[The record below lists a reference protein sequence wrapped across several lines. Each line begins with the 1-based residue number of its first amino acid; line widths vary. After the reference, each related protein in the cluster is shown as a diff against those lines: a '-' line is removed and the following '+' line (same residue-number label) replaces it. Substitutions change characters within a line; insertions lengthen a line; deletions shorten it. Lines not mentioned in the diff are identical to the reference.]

1 MEQTRMR
8 AADLLRR
15 HVSPAEIARQL
26 GICHQ
31 IVSEWRTAW
40 RQGGRAALR
49 AAGRAGRRPKLSARQ
64 LATVERALV
73 KGARAN
79 GYPTDLWS
87 LPRVAEV
94 IERLTGVRY
103 HPGHVWYVLRD
114 QLGWSW
120 QRPAR
125 QALERNEGAIQAWV
139 HKRWPQVKKERGA
152 RTR

>member
-1 MEQTRMR
+1 MR
-8 AADLLRR
+8 AADLFRR
-15 HVSPAEIARQL
+15 HVPPAEIARQV
-26 GICHQ
+26 GVCHQ

-40 RQGGRAALR
+40 RQGGRATLR
-49 AAGRAGRRPKLSARQ
+49 AAGRAGRRPKLSPRQ
-64 LATVERALV
+64 LAKVERALT
-73 KGARAN
+73 KGAQAN
-79 GYPTDLWS
+79 GYATDLWTV
-87 LPRVAEV
+87 LRVAEV

-125 QALERNEGAIQAWV
+125 RAVERDEAAIQRWV
-139 HKRWPQVKKERGA
+139 HTRWPQVKKEPGA

>member
-15 HVSPAEIARQL
+15 HVIPAEIARQL

-31 IVSEWRTAW
+31 IVSEWRRAW
-40 RQGGRAALR
+40 RRGGRAALR

-125 QALERNEGAIQAWV
+125 QALERNEGAIQEWV
-139 HKRWPQVKKERGA
+139 HKRWPQVKKARGA